1 MKEHC
6 AKAAAGC
13 LKIAKAH
20 QAMASCHRGLMG
32 KADAASYHED
42 LAMSHDAAS
51 EGFCEIAEAIIAA
64 SKTPDVDAG
73 GIDRHAT
80 EMGGTDFSA
89 VFGNSD
95 MSKLTG
101 NFKLITRAGSAP
113 VDDARAADFDNLFQP

>member
-20 QAMASCHRGLMG
+20 KAMASCHRGLMG

-51 EGFCEIAEAIIAA
+51 EGFCDIAEAIIAA

-73 GIDRHAT
+73 GIDRNAT
-80 EMGGTDFSA
+80 SMGGTDFSA
-89 VFGNSD
+89 VFGAGD
-95 MSKLTG
+95 MSKSTIVPRPGGAPLDNMPTD
-101 NFKLITRAGSAP
+101 IDTREI
-113 VDDARAADFDNLFQP
+113 FNL